1 MLSLLQSIDK
11 HSREL
16 LTLLKQEKQAL
27 GSQDFEQLKQLA
39 NNKQTLLDKLQLLD
53 AQRDKKFSSLLQQSH
68 TSEKNTSDENFNSY
82 ITSTH
87 NTALINQW
95 AVTQKSIAGCQQQNE
110 INGQILRKQGQLN
123 LEMLS
128 ILTGANQQ
136 HPAQTYTADG
146 TQPASS
152 SLFNGVKA

>member
-16 LTLLKQEKQAL
+16 LKHLKQEKQTL
-27 GSQDFEQLKQLA
+27 DNQDFEQLKQLA

-68 TSEKNTSDENFNSY
+68 KSEKKTSDENFNSY

-95 AVTQKSIAGCQQQNE
+95 AATRKSIAECQQQNE
-110 INGQILRKQGQLN
+110 VNGRILRKQGRLN

-136 HPAQTYTADG
+136 HSAQTYTADG
-146 TQPASS
+146 VQPGSS
-152 SLFNGVKA
+152 SLFNGVEA